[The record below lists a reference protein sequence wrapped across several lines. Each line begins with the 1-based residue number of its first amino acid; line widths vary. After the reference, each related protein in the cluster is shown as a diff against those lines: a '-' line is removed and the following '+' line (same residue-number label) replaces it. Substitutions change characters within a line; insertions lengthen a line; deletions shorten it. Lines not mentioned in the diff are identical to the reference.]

1 MPKEKRELKEHPPKY
16 KEKVTIDADFHGAMK
31 LLAHH
36 ANTKGTAKITY
47 KKRNSAKGE

>member
-1 MPKEKRELKEHPPKY
+1 MPKENKEPKDNPAKY

-47 KKRNSAKGE
+47 KKRNSTKGE

>member
-1 MPKEKRELKEHPPKY
+1 MAKEKKVTPPKKEY
-16 KEKVTIDADFHGAMK
+16 KEKVSIETDFHGAMK

-47 KKRNSAKGE
+47 KDRNSANQ

>member
-1 MPKEKRELKEHPPKY
+1 MAKAKKTEKAMPDKY
-16 KEKVTIDADFHGAMK
+16 QEKVSIEGDFHEAMK

-47 KKRNSAKGE
+47 QKRNRVKK

>member
-1 MPKEKRELKEHPPKY
+1 MAKAKKAATPRPDKY
-16 KEKVTIDADFHGAMK
+16 KEKVSIDTDFHGAMK

-47 KKRNSAKGE
+47 KKRNSSK